1 MGRLKGKLTI
11 TSGKSIENI
20 SLGQCTTFEKDT
32 QLRLS
37 SGMLPNLETT
47 FRINFWAIINNYY
60 KFQVLE

>member
-32 QLRLS
+32 QLRSS